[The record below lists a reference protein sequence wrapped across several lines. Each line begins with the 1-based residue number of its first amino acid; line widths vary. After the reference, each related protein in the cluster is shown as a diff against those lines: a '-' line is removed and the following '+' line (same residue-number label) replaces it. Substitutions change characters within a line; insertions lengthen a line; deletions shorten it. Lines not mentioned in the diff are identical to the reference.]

1 MLFRF
6 TGEDRSLQEKTWNY
20 RNLTDL
26 SMTDKQVSEPSFN
39 VTVSPDC
46 WPSWLPVRRDIG
58 IGVLITS

>member
-26 SMTDKQVSEPSFN
+26 SMTDKQVSYPSIPPPLMLLCHQIVDPLGCLSSETLALAF
-39 VTVSPDC
+39 
-46 WPSWLPVRRDIG
+46 
-58 IGVLITS
+58 